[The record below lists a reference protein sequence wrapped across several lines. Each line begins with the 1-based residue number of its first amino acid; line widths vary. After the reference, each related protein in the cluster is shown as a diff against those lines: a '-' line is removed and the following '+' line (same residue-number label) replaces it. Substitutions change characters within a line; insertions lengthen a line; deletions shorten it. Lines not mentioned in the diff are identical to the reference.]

1 MNDELARLLTPMV
14 NQHKNALEKY
24 AEERISILRGFLEN
38 EVELTRIREIQGM
51 IKEVKLLLTL
61 RDVVLKYKEN
71 RNG

>member
-1 MNDELARLLTPMV
+1 MV